1 MIIDILNKI
10 LMVLFFMSCLTTIR
24 HGYYFIQAIL
34 TSTEEQPIKYKLS
47 NTSLILLCISVSY
60 ILSVLITGITL

>member
-10 LMVLFFMSCLTTIR
+10 LVVLFFMSCLTTIR
-24 HGYYFIQAIL
+24 HSYYFIQAIL

-47 NTSLILLCISVSY
+47 NQSLVLLCISVSY